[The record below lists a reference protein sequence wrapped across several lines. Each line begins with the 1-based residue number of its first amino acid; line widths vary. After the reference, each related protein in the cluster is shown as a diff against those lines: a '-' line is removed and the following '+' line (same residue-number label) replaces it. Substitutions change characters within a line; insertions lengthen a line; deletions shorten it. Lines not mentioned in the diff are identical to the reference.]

1 MAVGVTLTYEQQVF
15 YVAEAIQGDFN
26 HGRGIAVASAA
37 YALSLAHS
45 KGVAEVT
52 ADIKA
57 AMAAQAK
64 NS

>member
-1 MAVGVTLTYEQQVF
+1 MAIGVTLTYEQQVF
-15 YVAEAIQGDFN
+15 YIAEAIDGDFSSV
-26 HGRGIAVASAA
+26 RSIAVASAA

-57 AMAAQAK
+57 SMTAQGK
-64 NS
+64 SK